1 MNCVESDVL
10 IIGSGGAALR
20 AAIEAKETFPG
31 GRITVLTKGEM
42 GKCGVT
48 AISCSDR
55 MAFHATL
62 PYTAPGGPDNWK
74 HHAQDIFQIGGFV
87 SDADLAAILAR
98 ESGEAFEFLYG
109 LGVPF
114 AKTGEGKADQF
125 ITDGSEYPRACY
137 TGPRTANHIEEALV
151 RRVSSMDIQLVE
163 HCMACD
169 LLLEEGR
176 VIGAIGVDTQE
187 RSKPLPG
194 RLKIF
199 LSKAV
204 ILATGGAGEIFAVH
218 VYPPGMTGDGYAMAY
233 RAGAELVNME
243 FIQIGPASVKTQLNC
258 SGSLMRA
265 NPRFVNNLGEEFLPR
280 YFPPDTPLSVIHN
293 LCFEKGSTWPVSREK
308 KTHRIDVAVSKETA
322 QGRKVFLDYSR
333 NPSSFR
339 FQHLEARWQER
350 YRRETKGDRKEKE
363 RNQSPL
369 TRLKEINPESV
380 EWLKENGI
388 NLQEGEPLEIAEAGQ
403 HFQGGVKIRGKG
415 NTTLQSLY
423 AAGECAGGQHGA
435 NRPGGNALLD
445 GQVFGKI
452 TGQAAALEAKGNPGE
467 RKLSKRIVEP
477 VLKRFED
484 FKKGK
489 VPAAAAREEIKR
501 IVSRCASVVRTERE
515 LTDGLEKLEKIK
527 GEGIFPDP
535 KGVAFTLETENLL
548 TVAEMVMRAALL
560 RKESRGPHLFFAH
573 FDALEPVAIKDP
585 DWQKYIVIRKRKDG
599 RMILERCTPVAM
611 SF

>member
-1 MNCVESDVL
+1 MKIIESDAL

-20 AAIEAKETFPG
+20 AAIEAKETFPQ
-31 GRITVLTKGEM
+31 GRVSILTKGEM

-62 PYTAPGGPDNWK
+62 PYTEPGGPDNWK
-74 HHAQDIFQIGGFV
+74 HHARDIYQIGGFV
-87 SDADLAAILAR
+87 SDGDLAAILAR
-98 ESGEAFEFLYG
+98 ESGDAFEFLDG

-114 AKTGEGKADQF
+114 ARTREGKADQF

-137 TGPRTANHIEEALV
+137 TGPRTANHIEEGLV
-151 RRVSSMDIQLVE
+151 RRVSSLDIQVVE

-169 LLLEEGR
+169 LLLEDGR
-176 VIGAIGVDTQE
+176 VIGTIGVDTRE
-187 RSKPLPG
+187 GSEPLPG
-194 RLKIF
+194 RVKIF

-258 SGSLMRA
+258 SGSFMRA
-265 NPRFVNNLGEEFLPR
+265 NPRLVNDRGEEFLPR

-333 NPSSFR
+333 NPSGFR
-339 FQHLEARWQER
+339 FQDLEERWQER
-350 YRRETKGDRKEKE
+350 YKRESKGDRKEE
-363 RNQSPL
+363 GRNQSPL
-369 TRLKEINPESV
+369 TRLKEINPESI

-388 NLQEGEPLEIAEAGQ
+388 SLEGGELLEIAEAGQ
-403 HFQGGVKIRGKG
+403 HFQGGVKIRERG
-415 NTTLQSLY
+415 NTSLRGLF
-423 AAGECAGGQHGA
+423 AAGECGGGQHGA

-452 TGQAAALEAKGNPGE
+452 TGQAAALEAKEHPGG
-467 RKLSKRIVEP
+467 RKLSKGIVEP
-477 VLKRFED
+477 VLKRLED
-484 FKKGK
+484 FEKGK
-489 VPAAAAREEIKR
+489 LPAAAAREEVKG

-515 LTDGLEKLEKIK
+515 LTEGLEKLERIK

-535 KGVAFTLETENLL
+535 RGVAFTLETENLM

-560 RKESRGPHLFFAH
+560 RKESRGPHLFFAR
-573 FDALEPVAIKDP
+573 FEDLQPMDMKDP
-585 DWQKYIVIRKRKDG
+585 EWRKYIVIRKKEDK
-599 RMILERCTPVAM
+599 MILEPRTPVGM